1 MAKTVYIGIVGDIIH
16 PGIINIINEG
26 AKRGEVIVG
35 LFPTKRLSITSGC
48 PTFPTNSGKRS

>member
-26 AKRGEVIVG
+26 AKRGEVTVG
-35 LFPTKRLSITSGC
+35 LLSDKAIVC
-48 PTFPTNSGKRS
+48 PTSPTNSGKPS